1 MKQVIH
7 NEDGT
12 TTTEYAHPDA
22 CLAGVLRILR
32 ARVAEK
38 LARNAPQHD
47 QLNAALGLIDAE
59 PITAAIQ
66 QARAEF
72 AAARAR
78 AEAAHAAWDGSKS
91 TADAAS
97 ESIMAALGDP

>member
-7 NEDGT
+7 HEDGT
-12 TTTEYAHPDA
+12 ITVEYAHPSA

-32 ARVAEK
+32 SRVAEK
-38 LARNAPQHD
+38 LARTAPQHD
-47 QLNAALGLIDAE
+47 QLNAALGIIDAE
-59 PITAAIQ
+59 PITAAIE

-78 AEAAHAAWDGSKS
+78 AEAAHAAWDGSPS
-91 TADAAS
+91 TADAAA
-97 ESIMAALGDP
+97 EAIMSALEEP